1 MYKTQKKRVI
11 DYLLKRRKEGAT
23 NFGMMTALH
32 VCDVRKILS
41 EVRAEG
47 EYLVEY
53 RWETS
58 KQGTRFKR
66 YYLRKNTKK

>member
-1 MYKTQKKRVI
+1 MYQTQKDRVVR
-11 DYLLKRRKEGAT
+11 YLLAHRRTGAT
-23 NFGMMTALH
+23 NFEMMMKLH

-66 YYLRKNTKK
+66 YYLRKAK